1 MLAAIPAMARPPLFQ
16 PDLIERYDRPGPRYT
31 SYPPATEFHD
41 RVGEREYR
49 EWARQSNE
57 ELIPKPLSLYFHIPF
72 CSSICYYCACNKVIT
87 RRREKAEPY
96 LEDLFREIELQ
107 AALYDRDREVRQLH
121 WGGGTPGF
129 LSHVQSQALMERIAA
144 SFRLVDAGAH
154 DYSIEIDP
162 RVMAADGIAHLRCLG
177 FNRVSLGVQ
186 DFDPRVQRAVNRIQ
200 SYETTARIVADAR
213 RHGMRSVNIDLIYG
227 LPLQTRA
234 SFAATLERV
243 VELDPDRI
251 AIYNYAH
258 LPHRFPPQRRIDT
271 EALPVPAEKLA
282 ILRDAIERL
291 DAAGYDYIG
300 MDHFARPRDELARAQ
315 RRGDLHRNF
324 QGYSAHAEC
333 DSIGLGVSAISQVA
347 DNFSQN
353 SIGLDDYHAALAAG
367 RLPIARG
374 YRSDPDD
381 LLRRAIIQSLVCH
394 FRVDIRRVEADW
406 AIDFGAIFATELAEL
421 RAMEIDGLLAI
432 DDDRIEVA
440 DSGRLL
446 IRNVCMVFDRYRRKA
461 RVEPMF
467 SRTL

>member
-1 MLAAIPAMARPPLFQ
+1 MLAAMPVMARPPLFQ
-16 PDLIERYDRPGPRYT
+16 PDLIERYDGPGPRYT
-31 SYPPATEFHD
+31 SYPPATEFDD
-41 RVGEREYR
+41 RVGESEYC
-49 EWARQSNE
+49 EWARHSNE

-87 RRREKAEPY
+87 RRKEKAEPY

-129 LSHVQSQALMERIAA
+129 LSHAQSQALMERIAA
-144 SFRLVDAGAH
+144 RFRLADAGAH

-162 RVMAADGIAHLRCLG
+162 RVIAVDGIAQLRRLG

-186 DFDPRVQRAVNRIQ
+186 DFDPRVQQAVNRIQ
-200 SYETTARIVADAR
+200 GYELTARVVDDAR
-213 RHGMRSVNIDLIYG
+213 RHGMRSINIDLIYG

-243 VELDPDRI
+243 VELDPDRV

-258 LPHRFPPQRRIDT
+258 LPHRFPPQRRIAADD
-271 EALPVPAEKLA
+271 LPAPAEKLA

-291 DAAGYDYIG
+291 GAAGYDYIG
-300 MDHFARPRDELARAQ
+300 V
-315 RRGDLHRNF
+315 
-324 QGYSAHAEC
+324 
-333 DSIGLGVSAISQVA
+333 GVSAISQVA

-353 SIGLDDYHAALAAG
+353 AIRLDEYHQSLVAG
-367 RLPIARG
+367 RLPIVRG
-374 YRSDPDD
+374 YRSDRDD
-381 LLRRAIIQSLVCH
+381 LLRRAIIQSLICH
-394 FRVDIRRVEADW
+394 FTLDIRRIESDW
-406 AIDFGAIFATELAEL
+406 DIDFRAQFPTELAEL
-421 RAMEIDGLLAI
+421 RAMEIDGLLSL
-432 DDDRIEVA
+432 DDERIEVA
-440 DSGRLL
+440 DGGRLL
-446 IRNVCMVFDRYRRKA
+446 IRNICMVFDRYRRRA